1 MRELGRAGMLSDGG
15 APRCPSCRQPLH
27 FGTDRDGR
35 ATETCAC
42 GYRGYVGTRGGE
54 LHTPPVPPHRHNSPP
69 TSS

>member
-15 APRCPSCRQPLH
+15 APRCPTCRQPLH

-42 GYRGYVGTRGGE
+42 GYRGYVGTRGE
-54 LHTPPVPPHRHNSPP
+54 LHPPVPTPNRRNSPSTP
-69 TSS
+69 S